1 MLISGNTIVSKNMRG
16 IEFPL
21 EIWSQDWSV
30 VETEANRD
38 EFMMLAGADAIV
50 GIGTW
55 TFIRRVR
62 MNMPMEQA
70 LAKATEKTRLLREE
84 LRTLRETRE
93 RAPGDALFRMIAAR
107 KFTKREYLF
116 VDGEWTGHWTWA
128 HKRILLG

>member
-1 MLISGNTIVSKNMRG
+1 MLIPGSAIAQNLRG
-16 IEFPL
+16 IEFPVV
-21 EIWSQDWSV
+21 IWSQDWSV
-30 VETEANRD
+30 VESEANHD
-38 EFMMLAGADAIV
+38 EFMVLAGADAIV
-50 GIGTW
+50 GIGTR
-55 TFIRRVR
+55 TVIRRVR

-70 LAKATEKTRLLREE
+70 LERAAEKTRLLREE